1 MYIDS
6 HAHLDGPRFDSD
18 RAEVI
23 DRARAA
29 GVSTILAIGIGEGP
43 GTLDCAVKLATE
55 YDFIYATT
63 GIHPLEAAKAT
74 DADFAQLE
82 QLARAPKVIACGEIG
97 LDYYYD
103 HSPRDIQKDVFI
115 RQMEIARAAKLPIII
130 HCRASEKNEDK
141 GDAPNGDAWQD
152 CLSLIEQHWKPTGL
166 GGILHCF
173 TSTWP
178 HAKRALDMGFLISF
192 AGNITF
198 PKAQQIRD
206 SAKEV
211 PVDRILIETDCPFLA
226 PVPYRGKRN
235 EPAYVIEVARQL
247 AELKGISPEEIG
259 AQITQNFLRFFSLPN
274 AGI

>member
-6 HAHLDGPRFDSD
+6 HAHLDGPRFDPD

-23 DRARAA
+23 GRAEAA

-43 GTLDCAVKLATE
+43 GTLDCAVKLAAQ

-63 GIHPLEAAKAT
+63 GIHPHEAAKAT
-74 DADFAQLE
+74 EADFAQLE
-82 QLARAPKVIACGEIG
+82 TLARAPKVIACGEIG

-103 HSPRDIQKDVFI
+103 HSPRDIQKSVFI
-115 RQMEIARAAKLPIII
+115 RQMEIASAAKLPIII
-130 HCRASEKNEDK
+130 HCRASEKS
-141 GDAPNGDAWQD
+141 GDNDNSGNAWND
-152 CLSLIEQHWKPTGL
+152 CLELIEQHWKPTGL

-178 HAKRALDMGFLISF
+178 HAKRALDMGFMISF

-211 PVDRILIETDCPFLA
+211 PLDRMLIETDCPFLA
-226 PVPYRGKRN
+226 PVPHRGKRN
-235 EPAYVIEVARQL
+235 EPAFVIEVARQL
-247 AELKGISPEEIG
+247 AKIRGLTREELG
-259 AQITQNFLRFFSLPN
+259 AHTTHNFRRFFSLH
-274 AGI
+274 G

>member
-1 MYIDS
+1 MYTDS
-6 HAHLDGPRFDSD
+6 HAHLDGPRFDPD

-23 DRARAA
+23 ARARAA

-43 GTLDCAVKLATE
+43 GTLDCAVKLAAE

-63 GIHPLEAAKAT
+63 GIHPHEAAKAT

-103 HSPRDIQKDVFI
+103 HSPRDIQKIVFT

-130 HCRASEKNEDK
+130 HCRASEKS
-141 GDAPNGDAWQD
+141 GDSSGNAWED
-152 CLSLIEQHWKPTGL
+152 CLSLIDHHWKPTGL

-235 EPAYVIEVARQL
+235 EPAYVKEVARQL
-247 AELKGISPEEIG
+247 AELKGLTPEEIG
-259 AQITQNFLRFFSLPN
+259 TQTTQNFLRFFSLPE
-274 AGI
+274 

>member
-6 HAHLDGPRFDSD
+6 HAHLDGPRFDPD

-23 DRARAA
+23 ARARAA

-43 GTLDCAVKLATE
+43 GTLDCAVKLAAQ
-55 YDFIYATT
+55 YPFIYATT
-63 GIHPLEAAKAT
+63 GIHPHEAAKAT

-103 HSPRDIQKDVFI
+103 HSPRDIQKNVFI

-130 HCRASEKNEDK
+130 HCRASDKVEDN
-141 GDAPNGDAWQD
+141 NGDAWDD
-152 CLSLIEQHWKPTGL
+152 CLSLIDQHWKPTGL

-211 PVDRILIETDCPFLA
+211 PIDRILIETDCPFLA

-235 EPAYVIEVARQL
+235 EPAYVVEVARQL
-247 AELKGISPEEIG
+247 ADLRRLTTEEIG
-259 AQITQNFLRFFSLPN
+259 TQTSQNFRRFFSLPD
-274 AGI
+274 AAV